1 MQKAQRIE
9 YGMRRLPEGLEQ
21 RRERSFGCAR
31 PFRMAAHAVDHDQ
44 QHRMIGGR
52 HGDSVLIFFAVADEA
67 DIRGFDLQPQL
78 LQPSV
83 KLQRKDY
90 GRF

>member
-1 MQKAQRIE
+1 
-9 YGMRRLPEGLEQ
+9 MRRLPERFEQ
-21 RRERSFGCAR
+21 RGQRGFGGAR
-31 PFRMAAHAVDHDQ
+31 AFRMAAHAVDHDQ
-44 QHRMIGGR
+44 QHRMIGGG

-67 DIRGFDLQPQL
+67 DIRGFDLQPRL
-78 LQPSV
+78 LQASV